1 MKRFVDALTIGFAL
15 FAMFFGAGNT
25 ILPPIIG
32 LITGGDWSYAVTG
45 FSITAIL
52 APFLGIVAVLISGDS
67 FTDLGKRINSLLGWI
82 LATAIILSIGP
93 LVAIPRTAATTFEI
107 GVLPL
112 WPTTSPILSSVI
124 FFGITLILSISPS
137 KVVDIIGKYLT
148 PLLLVLLIYLIVKG
162 IMNPLS
168 IDELIGGSKE
178 EAFRLGFSEGYQ
190 TMDVLASV
198 IYAGIIISAVK
209 AKGYLDLKS
218 KTKVTYMSGAVAIFC
233 LLVIYGGLVF
243 IGATSGYPISESLK
257 RTELLLYISNGILGS
272 SGTIALSLCIA
283 LACITTAIA
292 LVCATGTFFSQ
303 LTNGRLSYR
312 FVVIVT
318 CVVSGVLAVKGVDN
332 IIDYAAP
339 FLGII
344 YPVTLTLIL
353 FMIGFGKAV
362 PRRAPFVG
370 AIITTT
376 IVALM
381 QFGVYMGASLYD
393 IDYTLN
399 NGEIDYSHF
408 NNTEFFKMLNNIVS
422 NLPLYNYEV
431 PWLIP
436 AIVAFAIVYIVDRIV
451 YKPNAIAVS

>member
-1 MKRFVDALTIGFAL
+1 
-15 FAMFFGAGNT
+15 MFFGAGNT

-32 LITGGDWSYAVTG
+32 LITGGDWQFAVTG

-112 WPTTSPILSSVI
+112 WSEASPVLSSVV
-124 FFGITLILSISPS
+124 FFGVTLVLSISPS

-148 PLLLVLLIYLIVKG
+148 PLLLLLLTYLIVKG

-168 IDELIGGSKE
+168 TNELSSGNKE

-198 IYAGIIISAVK
+198 IYAGIIITAVK

-218 KTKVTYMSGAVAIFC
+218 KTRVTYMSGAVAIFC
-233 LLVIYGGLVF
+233 LLVIYGGLVY
-243 IGATSGYPISESLK
+243 IGATSGYPVTDSLK
-257 RTELLLYISNGILGS
+257 RTELLLYISNAILGS
-272 SGTIALSLCIA
+272 SGTLALSLCIA

-303 LTNGRLSYR
+303 LTNGKLSYR
-312 FVVIVT
+312 VVVITT
-318 CVVSGVLAVKGVDN
+318 CLVSGVLAVKGVDN

-344 YPVTLTLIL
+344 YPITLTLIL
-353 FMIGFGKAV
+353 FMIAFGKSV

-370 AIITTT
+370 AIITTA

-381 QFGVYMGASLYD
+381 QFAIYMGTSLYD
-393 IDYTLN
+393 IDYSIY
-399 NGEIDYSHF
+399 NGKVDYSNF
-408 NNTEFFKMLNNIVS
+408 TITEFFKLINKIVI

-436 AIVAFAIVYIVDRIV
+436 AIIAFTIVYVVDKIV
-451 YKPNAIAVS
+451 YKPSRLIVSQ